1 MSMQSNND
9 KGTKVIFKKT
19 EYDLVWNR
27 DYSIVEGRFSVNTL
41 AIRIKVPAQIDSM
54 EHFF

>member
-19 EYDLVWNR
+19 KYDLVWNR
-27 DYSIVEGRFSVNTL
+27 DYSIVEGRFSVNML
-41 AIRIKVPAQIDSM
+41 AGRIKVLAQTDGM
-54 EHFF
+54 